1 MSSQYTYFFDELQKL
16 AYYTHSY
23 EKQEQQPQKRSLSTS
38 PAVKAAVG
46 GSMLYGGY
54 HLGKNLAKSRVARA
68 AAGIGAAGL
77 GLKYIKDSVKEDLD
91 KKRVAGL

>member
-1 MSSQYTYFFDELQKL
+1 MISQYTYFFDELQKL
-16 AYYTHSY
+16 AYYSHSY
-23 EKQEQQPQKRSLSTS
+23 EKQERQPEKKSLSSS
-38 PAVKAAVG
+38 PVVKGAVA

-54 HLGKNLAKSRVARA
+54 RLGKNLAKSRVARA

-77 GLKYIKDSVKEDLD
+77 GLKYVKDSVKEDLN